1 MSNEPLLFIRVGLG
15 SQSSSIITWL
25 YLIILIIIYCSM
37 FFFSVSRGC
46 RDGQLASCGCSNAKR
61 PSDLKS
67 KIFEFSLIS
76 LFQKEQFASM
86 SK

>member
-1 MSNEPLLFIRVGLG
+1 MVSSRVAAAAMQRGRVISKVRNFLLMTFISYSL
-15 SQSSSIITWL
+15 QIMEQ
-25 YLIILIIIYCSM
+25 ILK
-37 FFFSVSRGC
+37 
-46 RDGQLASCGCSNAKR
+46 NAKR